1 LFIEQYLTVNEM
13 RIYTNSY
20 PVSLDDLSLI
30 VNNMIK
36 KNIKSWY
43 IEHEIQRYIKNGY
56 RL

>member
-13 RIYTNSY
+13 MIYTKSY

-56 RL
+56 KL